1 MATFEQVYDKKVV
14 GRLTAFDR
22 MIFKGH
28 LTGLYPEGS
37 FARLLS
43 RSGVLLKDFG
53 PFVEKVTTEVKEHV
67 RGLATGSGR
76 PCQYLESATTKRSGR
91 SKDDVAREIAE
102 RDGITDGLVCVL
114 STVEPCDSFDVRG
127 DRATHRLRVVRRRR
141 KGLHLYLYLVDHEF
155 GWMHVRLQ
163 TWFPFTIQVYVNGRE
178 WLGRRLD
185 REGIGYTRYLNSF
198 QSIDDL
204 PRAQAIADSLSRRD
218 LVGVLNHFAALVNP
232 WLPRL
237 RALGFGGYYWS
248 IDQCEGAT
256 DLMFAS
262 RSDLDRVLPD
272 LLDHVTR
279 QLSPPDVL
287 RFLGR
292 KLHPNLQ
299 AEVTTQRARRPEG
312 FRVKHSFKRNSIKLY
327 DKGRVLRVETT
338 INNPGEFKVLRTTGG
353 SPRWLPMGKSV
364 SNLWR
369 FADVVAQANDRY
381 LEALAQAQLHGEAVA
396 DLDRLCQPRRFGGRR
411 FARFE
416 PLRRLDLA
424 LFLAVLAGESL
435 INGFRNRHLAARL
448 YQKPPADNAEAHAR
462 SSKVSRLIA
471 KLRAHR
477 LVAKVKDA
485 RLYRVTPRGHRIM
498 TAVVRF
504 YQVHFPLAL
513 EALS

>member
-1 MATFEQVYDKKVV
+1 MTTLGQVYDTKVV
-14 GRLTAFDR
+14 GKLTAFDR

-28 LTGLYPEGS
+28 LTGLYPDGS

-43 RSGVLLKDFG
+43 RCDVLLKDFG
-53 PFVEKVTTEVKEHV
+53 SFAEKVTAEVKGHV
-67 RGLATGSGR
+67 RGLAEGSGR
-76 PCQYLESATTKRSGR
+76 PYQYLASAMTKRSGR
-91 SKDDVAREIAE
+91 SKEDLAREIAE
-102 RDGITDGLVCVL
+102 RDGITEGLVCVL
-114 STVEPCDSFDVRG
+114 STVEPCSSFGVRG
-127 DRATHRLRVVRRRR
+127 NRAAHRLEVVRCRR
-141 KGLHLYLYLVDHEF
+141 KGLHLYLYLIDHEF

-178 WLGRRLD
+178 WLGRCLD

-204 PRAQAIADSLSRRD
+204 PRAQAIADALAHRE
-218 LVGVLNHFAALVNP
+218 LAGVLNHFAALVNP

-237 RALGFGGYYWS
+237 RELGVGGYYWS
-248 IDQCEGAT
+248 IDQLEGAT

-262 RSDLDRVLPD
+262 RTDLDQVLPD

-292 KLHPNLQ
+292 KLHPKLQ

-312 FRVKHSFKRNSIKLY
+312 FRVKHSFHGNSVKLY

-338 INNPGEFKVLRTTGG
+338 INNPGEFKVLRTTG
-353 SPRWLPMGKSV
+353 STSRWLPMGKSV

-369 FADVVAQANDRY
+369 FADVVAQANARY

-396 DLDRLCQPRRFGGRR
+396 DLDRLCQPRRSRGQR

-416 PLRRLDLA
+416 PLRRFDLA
-424 LFLAVLAGESL
+424 LFFAVLAGENL

-448 YQKPPADNAEAHAR
+448 YPKPPADDAEAHAR
-462 SSKVSRLIA
+462 RSKISRLIA

-477 LVAKVKDA
+477 LVRKVKDA

-504 YQVHFPLAL
+504 YQVHFPAAL
-513 EALS
+513 EAIG